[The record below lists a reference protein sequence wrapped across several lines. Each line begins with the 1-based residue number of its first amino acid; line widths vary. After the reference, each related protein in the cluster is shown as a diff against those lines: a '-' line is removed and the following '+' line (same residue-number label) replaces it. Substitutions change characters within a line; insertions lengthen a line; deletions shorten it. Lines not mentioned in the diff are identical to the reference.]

1 MSFVMYLFL
10 IHAADR
16 SSYNQVDQNSLN
28 KANFCFQIQ
37 KPLPKSKQQAKL
49 SYFIDPDRIGP

>member
-16 SSYNQVDQNSLN
+16 SSYNRVDQNSLN
-28 KANFCFQIQ
+28 KANFAFKSKSPYQ
-37 KPLPKSKQQAKL
+37 KSKQQAKL